1 MILLYRVLTFVIY
14 PLLLILVY
22 FRKIAKKE
30 DPDRFKEKIFPSHF
44 KIKRGVSSKLVWF
57 HAASIGEFKS
67 IVPVMKNL
75 LMSNKNLEI
84 LLTTTTVSSGTL
96 ARIELKK
103 FENVHHRYFPFDVE
117 FLMKGFIEVWRPN
130 YIFLVDS
137 EIWPNLIILAKK
149 KKIPLALI
157 NARLTSKS
165 FKRWIMFPETAKKIF
180 NSFDLCLVSNNET
193 KKYLEKLNAR
203 NIFFKGNLKLT
214 NEIVKDKINNINEKF
229 FMAKRF
235 WIAASVHRGEEIF
248 CLKTHKIIKEKYK
261 DLVTFIV
268 PRHIHNSK
276 NIAVASKRL
285 NLKTQILNKEETIF
299 DDREIVVVNSFGVLQ
314 NYFKYAKSVFIG
326 KSVLKKFK
334 DKGGQN
340 PIDAAKLGCKIYHGP
355 YVYNFKEI
363 YDILNKRN
371 IAKKIET
378 CEDLSE
384 NLIHDLSIPQK
395 SETNISD
402 SLESLGRKTLQETM
416 LSINNFIK

>member
-1 MILLYRVLTFVIY
+1 MAKPNYSC
-14 PLLLILVY
+14 
-22 FRKIAKKE
+22 KKE
-30 DPDRFKEKIFPSHF
+30 
-44 KIKRGVSSKLVWF
+44 
-57 HAASIGEFKS
+57 
-67 IVPVMKNL
+67 
-75 LMSNKNLEI
+75 
-84 LLTTTTVSSGTL
+84 
-96 ARIELKK
+96 
-103 FENVHHRYFPFDVE
+103 
-117 FLMKGFIEVWRPN
+117 
-130 YIFLVDS
+130 
-137 EIWPNLIILAKK
+137 
-149 KKIPLALI
+149 KIPLALI
-157 NARLTSKS
+157 NARLTFKS

-180 NSFDLCLVSNNET
+180 NTFDLCLVSNNET

-214 NEIVKDKINNINEKF
+214 NEIDKDKINNINEKF

-261 DLVTFIV
+261 DLITFIV

-276 NIAVASKRL
+276 NIAVLSKRL

-363 YDILNKRN
+363 YDILNKKN

-395 SETNISD
+395 SETNISN